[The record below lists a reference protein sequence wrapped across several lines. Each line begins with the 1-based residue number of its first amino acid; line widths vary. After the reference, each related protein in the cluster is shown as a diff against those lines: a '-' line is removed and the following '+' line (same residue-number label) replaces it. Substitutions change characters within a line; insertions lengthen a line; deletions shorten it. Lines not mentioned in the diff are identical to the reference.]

1 MLSLL
6 MGKPANKTSVCV
18 RVRVYL
24 RLMMKTAVDISS
36 RIPTPL
42 TDRSRKA
49 ELTPSPIRGKGSAG
63 VRRRYQKWRPR
74 LRPERSLLLHLPELV
89 ENSKGV
95 LKSPYPAAVRARTWN
110 TYTVRGVRPVTSA
123 PREKVLMMR

>member
-6 MGKPANKTSVCV
+6 MGKAANKPRCVCV
-18 RVRVYL
+18 CVYL
-24 RLMMKTAVDISS
+24 RLMMKTAADISS

-63 VRRRYQKWRPR
+63 VRGRNQKSQPRKQRRHP
-74 LRPERSLLLHLPELV
+74 RPERSLLPYL
-89 ENSKGV
+89 SWWRTRKGC
-95 LKSPYPAAVRARTWN
+95 
-110 TYTVRGVRPVTSA
+110 
-123 PREKVLMMR
+123 